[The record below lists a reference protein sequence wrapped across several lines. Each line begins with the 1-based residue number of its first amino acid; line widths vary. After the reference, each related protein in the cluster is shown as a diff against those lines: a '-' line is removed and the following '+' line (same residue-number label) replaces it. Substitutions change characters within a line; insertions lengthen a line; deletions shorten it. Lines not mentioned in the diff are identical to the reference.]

1 MRILAWHVH
10 GSWMTAFVHMIRKG
24 HEVIVPVVP
33 DRGPDGLGRATTYA
47 WPARVPEVSPA
58 QIADLAAA
66 RAIDVVV
73 LQRPGDA
80 DLFRTWTG
88 LQAGRDVPAVY
99 VEHNTP
105 RGDVTGW
112 RHPLADQNAVPI
124 VHVTDFNAA
133 MWDNGEAP
141 VRVIDHGVPDPGH
154 LYDGRLET
162 LAVACNEPVRRARVA
177 GTDIAAR
184 IARQVPVHVYG
195 MRTQGVEQIITTGLA
210 GADELA
216 QADLHKRMAEHRAY
230 LHPYRWT
237 SLGLALIEAMTLG
250 MPVLA
255 LAATAA
261 PHAVPAGGGLVSA
274 DVDALAA
281 HARALVADPD
291 LARAEGEI
299 ARTGALER
307 FGLDR
312 FLADWDRLLEEV
324 AR

>member
-10 GSWMTAFVHMIRKG
+10 GSWMTAFVHSR
-24 HEVIVPVVP
+24 HDVLVPVVP

-47 WPARVPEVSPA
+47 WPARVREVAPA
-58 QIADLAAA
+58 EIADTSL
-66 RAIDVVV
+66 DVVV

-80 DLFRTWTG
+80 DLLRRWTG
-88 LQAGRDVPAVY
+88 LVAGRDVPAVY

-105 RGDVTGW
+105 RGDVAGW
-112 RHPLADQNAVPI
+112 RHPLADQRAIPI

-141 VRVIDHGVPDPGH
+141 VHVIDHGIPDPGY
-154 LYDGRLET
+154 LYDGRLES
-162 LAVACNEPVRRARVA
+162 LAFACNEPVRRTRVA
-177 GTDIAAR
+177 GTDLAAR
-184 IARQVPVHVYG
+184 VARSVPVHVYG
-195 MRTQGVEQIITTGLA
+195 MRTDGVEQVIRTGLA
-210 GADELA
+210 GAEELA

-237 SLGLALIEAMTLG
+237 SLGLALLEAMTLG
-250 MPVLA
+250 LPVLA

-261 PHAVPAGGGLVSA
+261 PQAVPAGAGLVSA

-291 LARAEGEI
+291 LARAEGEA
-299 ARTGALER
+299 ARAHALAHY
-307 FGLDR
+307 GLER

-324 AR
+324 TR

>member
-10 GSWMTAFVHMIRKG
+10 GSWMTAFVHMIQKG
-24 HEVIVPVVP
+24 HEVLVPVVP
-33 DRGPDGLGRATTYA
+33 DRGPDGLGRATTYS
-47 WPARVPEVSPA
+47 WPARVREAGPDE
-58 QIADLAAA
+58 IAGTPL
-66 RAIDVVV
+66 DVVV

-80 DLFRTWTG
+80 DLLRAWTG
-88 LQAGRDVPAVY
+88 LEAGRDVAAVY

-105 RGDVTGW
+105 RGDVAGW
-112 RHPLADQNAVPI
+112 RHHLADRRTIPI
-124 VHVTDFNAA
+124 VHVTHFNAA

-141 VRVIDHGVPDPGH
+141 VHVIDHGIPDPGH
-154 LYDGRLET
+154 LYDGHLET

-177 GTDIAAR
+177 GTDLAAR
-184 IARQVPVHVYG
+184 IARDVPVHVYG
-195 MRTQGVEQIITTGLA
+195 MRTDGVEQIITTGLA
-210 GADELA
+210 GAEELP

-237 SLGLALIEAMTLG
+237 SLGLALLEAMTLG

-261 PHAVPAGGGLVSA
+261 PDAVPAGGGLVSA

-299 ARTGALER
+299 ARAHALER
-307 FGLDR
+307 FGLER